1 MAQDISHQLITI
13 LPRLRRFALS
23 LAGRPDV
30 ADDLVQ
36 ISCEKALVN
45 AARWIDGT
53 RFDAWMFR
61 ILRNT
66 WIDQTRRRK
75 TEGKTEDVY
84 TREDLVGV
92 RGDIAIESRLTLQ
105 KVWEIIGTLPDEQ
118 REILVLVCVEGL
130 TYKEAADVLDLPVG
144 TVMSRL
150 SRARAK
156 IGALSGIND

>member
-1 MAQDISHQLITI
+1 MAQNISHHLIAI

-23 LAGRPDV
+23 LARRPDL

-36 ISCEKALVN
+36 ISCEKALAN
-45 AARWIDGT
+45 AASWTEGT
-53 RFDAWMFR
+53 RFDAWLFR
-61 ILRNT
+61 ILRNS

-75 TEGKTEDVY
+75 TEGATEDVY

-92 RGDIAIESRLTLQ
+92 RGDTAIENLLTLQ
-105 KVWEIIGTLPDEQ
+105 KVWEAIGRLPHEH

-150 SRARAK
+150 ARARKK
-156 IGALSGIND
+156 IMPLNGIDD

>member
-1 MAQDISHQLITI
+1 VAQDIGHHLIAI

-23 LAGRPDV
+23 LARKPDL

-36 ISCEKALVN
+36 ISCEKALAN
-45 AARWIDGT
+45 AASWTEGT

-75 TEGKTEDVY
+75 TEGATEDVY

-92 RGDIAIESRLTLQ
+92 RGDTAVENLLTLQ
-105 KVWEIIGTLPDEQ
+105 KVWEAIGNLPHEH

-130 TYKEAADVLDLPVG
+130 TYKEAADVLNLPVG

-150 SRARAK
+150 ARARMK
-156 IGALSGIND
+156 IMALSGIDD